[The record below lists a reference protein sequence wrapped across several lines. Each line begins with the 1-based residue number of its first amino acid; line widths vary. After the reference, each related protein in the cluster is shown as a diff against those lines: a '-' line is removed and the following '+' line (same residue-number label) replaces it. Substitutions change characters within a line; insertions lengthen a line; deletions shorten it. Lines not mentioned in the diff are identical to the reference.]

1 MEQQQKKICP
11 QCSSEFEPKNI
22 GSHPQVY
29 CSKTCRYNA
38 NNKRRASKITEL
50 ENMLKNEQQ
59 NRDTSTSGSDIIQAK
74 QRHTDIPVFGASSSS
89 SLSPYSLIEKQYDAK
104 VVALE
109 YKLRYEELERRYKQL
124 EQENVELQI
133 DLEEAINESD
143 NKPSGGFLGEILPPD
158 TIKQVLP
165 LVLAKYLK

>member
-1 MEQQQKKICP
+1 MEQQLKKICP
-11 QCSSEFEPKNI
+11 QCATEFEPKNI
-22 GSHPQVY
+22 GSYPQLY

-38 NNKRRASKITEL
+38 NNKRRAAKVTEL
-50 ENMLKNEQQ
+50 ENMLKNDQQ
-59 NRDTSTSGSDIIQAK
+59 NRDTSASSANIIQAQ
-74 QRHTDIPVFGASSSS
+74 QRHTDIPIFGTSGGS

-104 VVALE
+104 VEALE
-109 YKLRYEELERRYKQL
+109 YKLRYEELERRYKEL
-124 EQENVELQI
+124 EQENVQLQI

-143 NKPSGGFLGEILPPD
+143 NEPSGGFLGEILPPD